1 MEVSSPVVREEDVD
15 GFATWVAS
23 VVRRSDAVVNGPDD
37 VGVGAEE
44 SVCFDLFQGEG
55 DGFLAEGAAD
65 LFEGV
70 ELGGGGFLD
79 EIHV

>member
-1 MEVSSPVVREEDVD
+1 MGAKEC
-15 GFATWVAS
+15 
-23 VVRRSDAVVNGPDD
+23 
-37 VGVGAEE
+37 VG
-44 SVCFDLFQGEG
+44 FDLFQGEG

-79 EIHV
+79 EIDVGEAAL